1 MNYEQILVL
10 TTAALSILAT
20 DLVMAKDYYQILGV
34 PRNASDKQIKKAFRK
49 AEEKFREVAEA
60 YEVLSDENKRRQYDQ
75 FGEEGLKNNGFG
87 GGGGGFDFNGFF
99 NNFGHG
105 DHNRGGNG
113 NSFKFSFGGFDDF
126 FNDDDDD
133 DFGGGFGHG
142 DSFFGN
148 FGNFRNSG
156 FHEDG
161 HDFHRAAT
169 HAEFHQSSSGGGGR
183 SCRTV
188 TRRVGNMVTT
198 FTECT

>member
-49 AEEKFREVAEA
+49 MAVKYHPDKNKGKDAEEKFREVAEA

-87 GGGGGFDFNGFF
+87 GGGGGFDFNDFF

-113 NSFKFSFGGFDDF
+113 NSFKFSF
-126 FNDDDDD
+126 
-133 DFGGGFGHG
+133 
-142 DSFFGN
+142 
-148 FGNFRNSG
+148 
-156 FHEDG
+156 DG
-161 HDFHRAAT
+161 HDFHRAARQ
-169 HAEFHQSSSGGGGR
+169 AEFHQSSSGKKSFFFMNYLSPAYQWHSQDFWARGVHR
-183 SCRTV
+183 YDCRTV